1 MTVESG
7 FLPRISSHDTQPG
20 APMLRSLAGM
30 QVTDCARVGRVWK
43 SAVTPITQ
51 LSRLPVQLKAVENN
65 RKLLKVMVGAAGLE
79 PATLSLEDSVS
90 IENREHM
97 RSRR

>member
-1 MTVESG
+1 
-7 FLPRISSHDTQPG
+7 
-20 APMLRSLAGM
+20 
-30 QVTDCARVGRVWK
+30 
-43 SAVTPITQ
+43 
-51 LSRLPVQLKAVENN
+51 LKT
-65 RKLLKVMVGAAGLE
+65 MVGAAGLE

>member
-1 MTVESG
+1 MSDTTQREYRWEEFWRTSG
-7 FLPRISSHDTQPG
+7 SKR
-20 APMLRSLAGM
+20 
-30 QVTDCARVGRVWK
+30 
-43 SAVTPITQ
+43 AVLVFQ
-51 LSRLPVQLKAVENN
+51 N
-65 RKLLKVMVGAAGLE
+65 MVGAAGLE